1 MGRTGVPMSP
11 NAREIAVGGLA
22 FLALVLMLGFLYGGR
37 EMTAKAASNDY
48 AVIATFNRVDGLLVG
63 APVRL
68 AGIQVGTV
76 DGQYLDVHY
85 RAVTTLKIDADVKL
99 PTDTS
104 VAIHTDGLFGAK
116 YVVLEPGGD
125 EEYLGAGDEINFT
138 QDAVI
143 VAELLELIIA
153 QGKANRKRQAAG
165 AKE

>member
-1 MGRTGVPMSP
+1 MSP
-11 NAREIAVGGLA
+11 DAKEITVGGLA
-22 FLALVLMLGFLYGGR
+22 FLALVLLLGFLYGGR
-37 EMTAKAASNDY
+37 ELTAKAASSDY
-48 AVIATFNRVDGLLVG
+48 IVVATFNRVDGLLVG

-68 AGIQVGTV
+68 GGIQVGTV
-76 DGQYLDVHY
+76 DGQVLDVYY

-104 VAIHTDGLFGAK
+104 VAIHTDGLFGTK

-125 EEYLGAGDEINFT
+125 EEFMGEGDEINFT

-153 QGKANRKRQAAG
+153 QGKANRERRASR
-165 AKE
+165 E

>member
-1 MGRTGVPMSP
+1 MGRTGAPMSP
-11 NAREIAVGGLA
+11 NAKEITIGGLA
-22 FLALVLMLGFLYGGR
+22 FLALVLVLGFLYGGR
-37 EMTAKAASNDY
+37 ELTARAASSDY
-48 AVIATFNRVDGLLVG
+48 LVVATFNRVDGLQVG

-68 AGIQVGTV
+68 AGIQIGTV
-76 DGQYLDVHY
+76 DGEYLDVYY

-104 VAIHTDGLFGAK
+104 VAIHTNGLFGTK

-125 EEYLGAGDEINFT
+125 EEFMGDGDEINFT

-153 QGKANRKRQAAG
+153 QGKANRKRRTSQ
-165 AKE
+165 E

>member
-1 MGRTGVPMSP
+1 MSP
-11 NAREIAVGGLA
+11 NAKEITIGGLA
-22 FLALVLMLGFLYGGR
+22 FLALVLVLGFLYGGR
-37 EMTAKAASNDY
+37 ELTARAASSDY
-48 AVIATFNRVDGLLVG
+48 LVVATFNRVDGLQVG

-68 AGIQVGTV
+68 AGIQIGTV
-76 DGQYLDVHY
+76 DGEYLDVYY

-104 VAIHTDGLFGAK
+104 VAIHTNGLFGTK

-125 EEYLGAGDEINFT
+125 EEFLGDGDEINFT

-153 QGKANRKRQAAG
+153 QGKANRKRRTSR
-165 AKE
+165 E

>member
-1 MGRTGVPMSP
+1 MSP
-11 NAREIAVGGLA
+11 NSKEITVGGLA
-22 FLALVLMLGFLYGGR
+22 FVALALLLGFLYGGR
-37 EMTAKAASNDY
+37 ELTARAASSDY
-48 AVIATFNRVDGLLVG
+48 LVIATFNRVDGLLVG

-76 DGQYLDVHY
+76 DGAYLDVYY
-85 RAVTTLKIDADVKL
+85 RAVTTLKIDTDVKL

-104 VAIHTDGLFGAK
+104 VAIHTDGLFGTK

-125 EEYLGAGDEINFT
+125 EEFMGDGDEINFT

-153 QGKANRKRQAAG
+153 QGKAKRKRRTS
-165 AKE
+165 KE

>member
-1 MGRTGVPMSP
+1 MSP
-11 NAREIAVGGLA
+11 NAKEITVGGQA
-22 FLALVLMLGFLYGGR
+22 FLALALLLGFLYGGR
-37 EMTAKAASNDY
+37 ELTARAASSDY
-48 AVIATFNRVDGLLVG
+48 LVIATFNRVDGLLVG

-68 AGIQVGTV
+68 AGIQLGPVAGPV
-76 DGQYLDVHY
+76 LVFYY

-104 VAIHTDGLFGAK
+104 VAIHTDGLFGTK

-125 EEYLGAGDEINFT
+125 EEFMGDGDEINFT

-153 QGKANRKRQAAG
+153 QGKAKRKRQTSQ
-165 AKE
+165 E

>member
-1 MGRTGVPMSP
+1 MGRTGAPMSS
-11 NAREIAVGGLA
+11 NAKEIAVGGQA
-22 FLALVLMLGFLYGGR
+22 FLALVLLLGFLYGGR
-37 EMTAKAASNDY
+37 ELTARAASSDY
-48 AVIATFNRVDGLLVG
+48 LVIATFNRVDGLTVG

-76 DGQYLDVHY
+76 EGQYLDIHY

-104 VAIHTDGLFGAK
+104 VAIHTDGLFGPK

-125 EEYLGAGDEINFT
+125 EDYLGEGEEINYT

-143 VAELLELIIA
+143 VSELLELIIA
-153 QGKANRKRQAAG
+153 QGKANRKRQTS
-165 AKE
+165 KE

>member
-1 MGRTGVPMSP
+1 MGRTGAPMSS
-11 NAREIAVGGLA
+11 NAKEIAVGGQA
-22 FLALVLMLGFLYGGR
+22 FLALVLLLGFLYGGR
-37 EMTAKAASNDY
+37 ELTARAASSDY
-48 AVIATFNRVDGLLVG
+48 LVIATFNRVDGLLVG

-76 DGQYLDVHY
+76 DGAYLDVYY
-85 RAVTTLKIDADVKL
+85 RAVTTLKIDSDVKL

-104 VAIHTDGLFGAK
+104 VAIHTDGLFGTK

-125 EEYLGAGDEINFT
+125 EEFLGDGEEINFT

-153 QGKANRKRQAAG
+153 QGKAKRKRRTSQ
-165 AKE
+165 E

>member
-1 MGRTGVPMSP
+1 MGRTGAPMSP
-11 NAREIAVGGLA
+11 NAKEIAVGGQA
-22 FLALVLMLGFLYGGR
+22 FLALVLLLGFLYGGR
-37 EMTAKAASNDY
+37 ELTARAASNDY
-48 AVIATFNRVDGLLVG
+48 SVVATFNRIDGLLVG

-68 AGIQVGTV
+68 AGIQVGTM
-76 DGQYLDVHY
+76 DGQFLDVHY

-125 EEYLGAGDEINFT
+125 EEFMGDGEEINFT
-138 QDAVI
+138 QGAVI

-153 QGKANRKRQAAG
+153 QGKANRKRRTSQ
-165 AKE
+165 E

>member
-1 MGRTGVPMSP
+1 MGRTGAPMSS
-11 NAREIAVGGLA
+11 NAKEIAVGGQA
-22 FLALVLMLGFLYGGR
+22 FLALVLLLGFLYGGR
-37 EMTAKAASNDY
+37 ELTARAASNDY
-48 AVIATFNRVDGLLVG
+48 LVIATFNRVDGLLVG

-68 AGIQVGTV
+68 AGIQIGTV
-76 DGQYLDVHY
+76 DGQVLDVYY

-104 VAIHTDGLFGAK
+104 VAIHTDGLFGTK

-125 EEYLGAGDEINFT
+125 EEFMGEGDEINFT

-153 QGKANRKRQAAG
+153 QGKANRKRRSRQ
-165 AKE
+165 E

>member
-1 MGRTGVPMSP
+1 MAPEKKELT
-11 NAREIAVGGLA
+11 AGGLA
-22 FLALVLMLGFLYGGR
+22 FVALVLLLGIVYGGR
-37 EMTAKAASNDY
+37 DLTANVAGGDY
-48 AVIATFNRVDGLLVG
+48 IVVATFNRVDGLLVG

-76 DGQYLDVHY
+76 DGQVLDVHY
-85 RAVTTLKIDADVKL
+85 RAVTTLKIDSDVKL

-104 VAIHTDGLFGAK
+104 VAIHTDGLFGTK

-125 EEYLGAGDEINFT
+125 EEFMGEGDEINFT

-153 QGKANRKRQAAG
+153 QGKANRERRASH
-165 AKE
+165 E